1 MSGFSVSGNSIRY
14 GLSAIKSVGRAVVDV
29 IISERETG
37 GPFST
42 LEDFVSRMS
51 NREVNKRTLESF
63 IKSGSLDSLPGTRKQ
78 KLYVS
83 SELLENKAREKKT
96 VMEGQMSFFDIAPE
110 EDKGNFQVS
119 FPDVGEFDKETL
131 LAFEKETL
139 GSTSAA
145 IPWRHTRSCGR
156 RT

>member
-1 MSGFSVSGNSIRY
+1 
-14 GLSAIKSVGRAVVDV
+14 
-29 IISERETG
+29 
-37 GPFST
+37 
-42 LEDFVSRMS
+42 MS

-139 GSTSAA
+139 GIYVSGHPMEAYQELWQKNVTARTSDF
-145 IPWRHTRSCGR
+145 IVDEDGHTVVEDNSIVVVGGMITAKR
-156 RT
+156 